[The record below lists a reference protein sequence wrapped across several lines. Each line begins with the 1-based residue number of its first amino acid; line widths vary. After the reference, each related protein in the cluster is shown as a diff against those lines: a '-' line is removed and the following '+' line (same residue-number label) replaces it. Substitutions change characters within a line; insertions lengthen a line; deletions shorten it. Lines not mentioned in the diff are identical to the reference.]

1 MSKLNSN
8 REQNTRRI
16 LYLLGFCA
24 IVVGG
29 IGLFIFTSRGV
40 NPGSL
45 LTVAFGAVLL
55 VTSYFSLMAA
65 RYVACLG
72 LVLIS
77 AQTVASG
84 YSTGMVGF
92 MIAIGLAGVLINGRA
107 VPVVGVTSVV
117 VYTAVHAI
125 ARPQEFS
132 LINVASIASAFL
144 IFSLLM
150 FTFANSQRRTATE
163 ADARAADLAAALA
176 QLRQKQ
182 ALEQQTG
189 SAIISVMQQLGA
201 VSRDQLSGAQEQ
213 VAALGQVT
221 TTIEEL
227 SQTALQIA
235 DAAEEVGGAAEQAL
249 RAVDISQA
257 AVNDGLH
264 AMMQIKAQVQ
274 QIVERTIALNQR
286 TQSTSDLVNVVAG
299 IAAETHLLALNAAIE
314 AAGAGAAGERFAV
327 VAAQVKKLARRSQQ
341 EVGKIRDLVQEV
353 QRANV
358 MSVMAT
364 EQGLKDSDK
373 GAQQA
378 KAAAEANLEVIST
391 VNATTLRAKSIV
403 LATQQQRSAS
413 NQVVDT
419 MRLLKQN
426 ANGVVAAAT
435 VIDHSIN
442 ELSAL
447 AAQLGAII
455 QATSPQQRPDSLTPA
470 VLIGITANL
479 QPQTS

>member
-16 LYLLGFCA
+16 LYLLGSCA
-24 IVVGG
+24 TVVGG
-29 IGLFIFTSRGV
+29 MTMFVYSSRGV
-40 NPGSL
+40 DSASL
-45 LTVAFGAVLL
+45 LATAFGIILIA
-55 VTSYFSLMAA
+55 TAYFNLTAS

-72 LVLIS
+72 LVLVS
-77 AQTVASG
+77 AQAIAGGYISG
-84 YSTGMVGF
+84 TLGF

-107 VPVVGVTSVV
+107 VPVVGVISVV
-117 VYTAVHAI
+117 AYIVVQVITKGQKLAVVDLVSVGA
-125 ARPQEFS
+125 
-132 LINVASIASAFL
+132 AFL

-150 FTFANSQRRTATE
+150 FTFANSQRRSATE
-163 ADARAADLAAALA
+163 ADARSADLEAALA

-249 RAVDISQA
+249 HAVDISQA

-364 EQGLKDSDK
+364 EQGLKESDK

-413 NQVVDT
+413 TQVVDT
-419 MRLLKQN
+419 MRLLKHN

-435 VIDHSIN
+435 AIDHSIN

-455 QATSPQQRPDSLTPA
+455 QATSPQQRPASLPT
-470 VLIGITANL
+470 LESLGITANL
-479 QPQTS
+479 QPQAS